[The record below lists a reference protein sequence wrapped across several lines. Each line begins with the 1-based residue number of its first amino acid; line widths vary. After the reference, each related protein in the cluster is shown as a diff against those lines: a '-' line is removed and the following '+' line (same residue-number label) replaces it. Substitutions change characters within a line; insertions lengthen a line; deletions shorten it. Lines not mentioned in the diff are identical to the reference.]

1 MRNGR
6 VAGSVAIV
14 AAWSF
19 TCASAADARFM
30 QTDPVGYKD
39 QVNLYAYVNND
50 PIDGRDP
57 TGQYECA
64 KGNDCTKFEAYR
76 QALIAARDSYKPNSA
91 EYKAINGSLTKIGEP
106 NTKGITI
113 AEGGVNKA
121 NPSVSATMDGK
132 SGTMTIYTPTME
144 KLAHMSA
151 NDATKFGATIIGHES
166 NPDHMR
172 PMTDRS
178 DRLSNE
184 VGGYTTQEAASRA
197 LGVTD
202 STQSPVYGP
211 DAATRIMNNA
221 INSVNT
227 ACRGS
232 EDATCK

>member
-1 MRNGR
+1 MRKNISTIL
-6 VAGSVAIV
+6 VLISVLAPI
-14 AAWSF
+14 
-19 TCASAADARFM
+19 SARARFL
-30 QTDPVGYKD
+30 QVDPVGYKD

-57 TGQYECA
+57 TGMYECA

-76 QALIAARDSYKPNSA
+76 QNLIAARDSYRPNSA
-91 EYKAINGSLTKIGEP
+91 EYKAINASLMKIGEP

-172 PMTDRS
+172 PMADRA

-227 ACRGS
+227 ACKGS
-232 EDATCK
+232 QDATCK